1 MHEWQVWLVAAL
13 LLCVAEMVAPGFWL
27 LSVAIGCLAAG
38 LVSLV
43 APGALLPAL
52 SFAAGTLLS
61 LVGIRPVLL
70 KYLHRRAGGI
80 KTNVDALAGKPLGS
94 VVLHPTE
101 EALRRSSRLGFDFHL
116 SSVKRGLP
124 APVDVV
130 AHIRAARAAGGR
142 AGGGRDVGQELRAT
156 AKRLAILTDIV
167 KTANSILEPRKVI
180 ELIMGKIQQLIPS
193 EAWSMLMVDEEKQ
206 ELAFELA
213 LGAKGKDVSAFRVK
227 IGEGV
232 AGWVA
237 QTGKSAIVN
246 DTAKDPRFSRRFD
259 TKTQFET
266 RSILCAPL
274 ISRGRTIGVVEI
286 INRLGGRFTNTDLEV
301 LLTLVEPC
309 AIAIE
314 NAILFQRTEQL
325 TITDDLTKLF
335 NSRYLNLYIGREIK
349 RCKRHG
355 IPLSVIFLDL
365 DGFKGINDQ
374 YGHLAGSGTLAEVGT
389 ILALA
394 VRESDILARYGGDE
408 FVVVLPETPPSGAL
422 VIAERL
428 RKAIEEH
435 HFLAAQGLSAH
446 ISASFGI
453 ASYPDHALTPEG
465 LIQKADQAMY
475 RVKERDKNGIEVAV

>member
-1 MHEWQVWLVAAL
+1 MARVAVFCGPSLKRNLKGSRARGLSFDFFPSLSSPVLPPQLETLEGILVEPSPRFSPRIFKAL
-13 LLCVAEMVAPGFWL
+13 RKAFPRG
-27 LSVAIGCLAAG
+27 SV
-38 LVSLV
+38 
-43 APGALLPAL
+43 GALSLRP
-52 SFAAGTLLS
+52 STEDLLR
-61 LVGIRPVLL
+61 VR
-70 KYLHRRAGGI
+70 
-80 KTNVDALAGKPLGS
+80 
-94 VVLHPTE
+94 E
-101 EALRRSSRLGFDFHL
+101 MGFDFQLASWGPGDPPAAEVLAHFAAADRP
-116 SSVKRGLP
+116 SHPRKRDIAL
-124 APVDVV
+124 
-130 AHIRAARAAGGR
+130 
-142 AGGGRDVGQELRAT
+142 ELRT
-156 AKRLAILTDIV
+156 TTKRLAILTDIV

-180 ELIMGKIQQLIPS
+180 ELIMAKIQQLIPS
-193 EAWSMLMVDEEKQ
+193 EAWSMLMVDEERR
-206 ELAFELA
+206 ELTFELA
-213 LGAKGKDVSAFRVK
+213 LGEKAKDMSGFRVK

-237 QTGKSAIVN
+237 QTGKPTIVN
-246 DTAKDPRFSRRFD
+246 DTSRDPRFTRRFD
-259 TKTQFET
+259 SETKFET

-286 INRLGGRFTNTDLEV
+286 INRLGGGRFTQADLEV

-314 NAILFQRTEQL
+314 NAILFQKTEQL

-365 DGFKGINDQ
+365 DGFKGVNDQ
-374 YGHLAGSGTLAEVGT
+374 FGHLAGSRTLTEVGT
-389 ILALA
+389 ILAEA

-422 VIAERL
+422 VIAERI
-428 RKAIEEH
+428 RKSIEDH
-435 HFLAAQGLSAH
+435 SFLEAQGLRAR

>member
-1 MHEWQVWLVAAL
+1 MARVVVIAEPSLKQRLKGAPGGKLRYEFLGSPGGDPAAL
-13 LLCVAEMVAPGFWL
+13 ARGGFD
-27 LSVAIGCLAAG
+27 
-38 LVSLV
+38 
-43 APGALLPAL
+43 GALVEYGRRFRPAHL
-52 SFAAGTLLS
+52 RA
-61 LVGIRPVLL
+61 V
-70 KYLHRRAGGI
+70 RRALPGKPVGGI
-80 KTNVDALAGKPLGS
+80 LVRPAPA
-94 VVLHPTE
+94 V
-101 EALRRSSRLGFDFHL
+101 LRRATRAGFDFLIEAWGPSDPTPESVLAHL
-116 SSVKRGLP
+116 KS
-124 APVDVV
+124 
-130 AHIRAARAAGGR
+130 ARAGDRGPH
-142 AGGGRDVGQELRAT
+142 GRDVSLALKNT
-156 AKRLAILTDIV
+156 TKRLAILTDIV

-180 ELIMGKIQQLIPS
+180 ELIMEKIQQLIPS

-213 LGAKGKDVSAFRVK
+213 LGAKGKDVSAFRIK
-227 IGEGV
+227 MGEGV

-237 QTGKSAIVN
+237 QTGKAAIVN
-246 DTAKDPRFSRRFD
+246 DTAKDPRFAPRFD
-259 TKTQFET
+259 TKTQFQT

-286 INRLGGRFTNTDLEV
+286 INRVGGRFTQGDLDI

-314 NAILFQRTEQL
+314 NAMLFQRTEQL

-335 NSRYLNLYIGREIK
+335 NSRYLNLYISREIK

-374 YGHLAGSGTLAEVGT
+374 YGHLAGSGTLAEVGS

-408 FVVVLPETPPSGAL
+408 FVVVLPETPASGAL

-435 HFLAAQGLSAH
+435 GFLQGQGLSAR

>member
-1 MHEWQVWLVAAL
+1 MARVAVFGGPALKRRLKVTDKLRYEFLPFPSEGRAPQGPGAFDAAL
-13 LLCVAEMVAPGFWL
+13 LEVQGRPRPPVLRAVRRALPEVPVG
-27 LSVAIGCLAAG
+27 AI
-38 LVSLV
+38 LVRPT
-43 APGALLPAL
+43 AALLRQ
-52 SFAAGTLLS
+52 AG
-61 LVGIRPVLL
+61 
-70 KYLHRRAGGI
+70 RA
-80 KTNVDALAGKPLGS
+80 
-94 VVLHPTE
+94 
-101 EALRRSSRLGFDFHL
+101 GFDFRLEAWGPNDPSPEAVLAHL
-116 SSVKRGLP
+116 GS
-124 APVDVV
+124 
-130 AHIRAARAAGGR
+130 ARNDESAR
-142 AGGGRDVGQELRAT
+142 PRRDVSLALKKT
-156 AKRLAILTDIV
+156 TKRLAILTDIV

-180 ELIMGKIQQLIPS
+180 ELIMEKIQQLIPS
-193 EAWSMLMVDEEKQ
+193 SAWSMLMVDEEKQ

-213 LGAKGKDVSAFRVK
+213 LGAKGKDVSAFRIK
-227 IGEGV
+227 LGEGV

-237 QTGKSAIVN
+237 QTGKPAIVN
-246 DTAKDPRFSRRFD
+246 DTAKDPRFAPRFD
-259 TKTQFET
+259 TKTQFQT

-286 INRLGGRFTNTDLEV
+286 INRLGGRFTQSDLEI

-335 NSRYLNLYIGREIK
+335 NSRYLNLYISREIK

-374 YGHLAGSGTLAEVGT
+374 YGHLAGSGTLAEVGA
-389 ILALA
+389 ILAEA

-408 FVVVLPETPPSGAL
+408 FVVVLPETPASGAL

-435 HFLAAQGLSAH
+435 GFLQGQGLAAR

>member
-1 MHEWQVWLVAAL
+1 MSRVA
-13 LLCVAEMVAPGFWL
+13 VFSGP
-27 LSVAIGCLAAG
+27 
-38 LVSLV
+38 
-43 APGALLPAL
+43 
-52 SFAAGTLLS
+52 
-61 LVGIRPVLL
+61 
-70 KYLHRRAGGI
+70 
-80 KTNVDALAGKPLGS
+80 
-94 VVLHPTE
+94 
-101 EALRRSSRLGFDFHL
+101 ALRRNLKAGDGLVYEFFPPLVRNPSAGSLDGFAAALVELGRGSTAAAVRGLRKALPGSPVGSLSLRGDHAVLERSRGLGFDFHL
-116 SSVKRGLP
+116 GSWAKGDPP
-124 APVDVV
+124 AKEVLAWV
-130 AHIRAARAAGGR
+130 RAARR
-142 AGGGRDVGQELRAT
+142 GGGASTRRDDMAHQLKKT
-156 AKRLAILTDIV
+156 SQRLTILTDIV
-167 KTANSILEPRKVI
+167 KNANSILEPRKLI
-180 ELIMGKIQQLIPS
+180 ETIMARIQQLIPS
-193 EAWSMLMVDEEKQ
+193 EAWSMLMVDEARQ
-206 ELAFELA
+206 ELTFELA
-213 LGAKGKDVSAFRVK
+213 LGEKGKDVSAFRVK
-227 IGEGV
+227 IGEGI

-237 QTGKSAIVN
+237 KTGKPTIVN
-246 DTAKDPRFSRRFD
+246 DVARDPRFAGKFD
-259 TKTQFET
+259 SQTQFRT

-286 INRLGGRFTNTDLEV
+286 INKLDGKFSKADLEV

-314 NAILFQRTEQL
+314 NALLFQRTEQL

-365 DGFKGINDQ
+365 DGFKGVNDAH
-374 YGHLAGSGTLAEVGT
+374 GHLAGSRTLAEVGA
-389 ILALA
+389 ILVEA

-422 VIAERL
+422 VIAERI
-428 RKAIEEH
+428 RKAIESH
-435 HFLAAQGLSAH
+435 HFLQDQGLDAR

>member
-1 MHEWQVWLVAAL
+1 MTAAAVHVAV
-13 LLCVAEMVAPGFWL
+13 CCAPARRRGL
-27 LSVAIGCLAAG
+27 ERAAG
-38 LVSLV
+38 RALQLSFFDAGSARSAAFADAAGVLVELGPAATPRRLAELRRLAGRRPLGGLLVRPDPLRIERARALGLDFVVEAWRPGDPSAAAILAHLRASRRRPRGAGRDVSL
-43 APGALLPAL
+43 
-52 SFAAGTLLS
+52 
-61 LVGIRPVLL
+61 
-70 KYLHRRAGGI
+70 
-80 KTNVDALAGKPLGS
+80 
-94 VVLHPTE
+94 
-101 EALRRSSRLGFDFHL
+101 ALRR
-116 SSVKRGLP
+116 
-124 APVDVV
+124 
-130 AHIRAARAAGGR
+130 
-142 AGGGRDVGQELRAT
+142 T
-156 AKRLAILTDIV
+156 TKRLAILTDIV

-213 LGAKGKDVSAFRVK
+213 LGAKGKDVSGYRVK
-227 IGEGV
+227 MGEGV

-237 QTGKSAIVN
+237 ETGKPAIVN
-246 DTAKDPRFSRRFD
+246 DAGRDPRFTRKFD

-286 INRLGGRFTNTDLEV
+286 INRVGGRFTQADLDI

-314 NAILFQRTEQL
+314 NAMLFQRTEQL

-335 NSRYLNLYIGREIK
+335 NSRYMNLYIGREIK

-374 YGHLAGSGTLAEVGT
+374 YGHLAGSGTLAEVGA
-389 ILALA
+389 ILAEA

-408 FVVVLPETPPSGAL
+408 FVVVLPETPPAGAL

-428 RKAIEEH
+428 RRAIEEH
-435 HFLAAQGLSAH
+435 SFLGEQGLSAR

>member
-1 MHEWQVWLVAAL
+1 MARVAVFSGPSLRRNLEPAGSRELSYEFFPLSALGRSALDLRSFDAAL
-13 LLCVAEMVAPGFWL
+13 VELAPRTGAA
-27 LSVAIGCLAAG
+27 AIR
-38 LVSLV
+38 
-43 APGALLPAL
+43 
-52 SFAAGTLLS
+52 T
-61 LVGIRPVLL
+61 
-70 KYLHRRAGGI
+70 
-80 KTNVDALAGKPLGS
+80 
-94 VVLHPTE
+94 
-101 EALRRSSRLGFDFHL
+101 LRRLLGDKPIGSTCVKPDPHILKRSMTLGFDFHL
-116 SSVKRGLP
+116 TSAMRGMPVAAEVLAYLNVTVGSS
-124 APVDVV
+124 
-130 AHIRAARAAGGR
+130 GR
-142 AGGGRDVGQELRAT
+142 RERNMGQELRTT

-180 ELIMGKIQQLIPS
+180 ELIMGKVQQLIPS

-206 ELAFELA
+206 ELTFELA
-213 LGAKGKDVSAFRVK
+213 LGEKANDVSSFRVK

-237 QTGKSAIVN
+237 QTGKPTIVN
-246 DTAKDPRFSRRFD
+246 DTARDPRFARRFD
-259 TKTQFET
+259 TKTQFQT

-286 INRLGGRFTNTDLEV
+286 INKLGGRFSDSDLEV

-314 NAILFQRTEQL
+314 NAILFQKAEQL

-365 DGFKGINDQ
+365 DGFKGVNDQ
-374 YGHLAGSGTLAEVGT
+374 YGHLAGSRTLTEVGG
-389 ILALA
+389 ILSEA

-408 FVVVLPETPPSGAL
+408 FVVVLPETPASGAL
-422 VIAERL
+422 VIAERI
-428 RKAIEEH
+428 RKAIESH
-435 HFLAAQGLSAH
+435 RFLQEQGLSAR

>member
-1 MHEWQVWLVAAL
+1 MARVA
-13 LLCVAEMVAPGFWL
+13 VFSGP
-27 LSVAIGCLAAG
+27 
-38 LVSLV
+38 
-43 APGALLPAL
+43 
-52 SFAAGTLLS
+52 
-61 LVGIRPVLL
+61 
-70 KYLHRRAGGI
+70 
-80 KTNVDALAGKPLGS
+80 
-94 VVLHPTE
+94 
-101 EALRRSSRLGFDFHL
+101 ALRRNLRSGVAGLRYEFFPPLGPRAPEPDLDAFAGALVELGARGGPARPLLRKVMDGRPVGSVSLNCDAASLRRSAQLGFDFHL
-116 SSVKRGLP
+116 GSFGRGDPP
-124 APVDVV
+124 AKEVL
-130 AHIRAARAAGGR
+130 AHLAASRRAAVGGR
-142 AGGGRDVGQELRAT
+142 PGMAQQLKKT
-156 AKRLAILTDIV
+156 AQRLAILTDIV

-180 ELIMGKIQQLIPS
+180 ELIMAKIQQLIPS

-206 ELAFELA
+206 ELTFELA
-213 LGAKGKDVSAFRVK
+213 LGEKGKDVSSFRVK
-227 IGEGV
+227 MGEGI

-237 QTGKSAIVN
+237 QTGKPTIVN
-246 DTAKDPRFSRRFD
+246 DTSRDPRFARRFD
-259 TKTQFET
+259 SQTQFQT

-274 ISRGRTIGVVEI
+274 ISRGRTIGVVQV
-286 INRLGGRFTNTDLEV
+286 INRRGGKFTQADLEV

-335 NSRYLNLYIGREIK
+335 NSRYLNLYISREIK

-365 DGFKGINDQ
+365 DGFKGVNDA
-374 YGHLAGSGTLAEVGT
+374 YGHLAGSRTLTEVGG
-389 ILALA
+389 ILVEA

-422 VIAERL
+422 VIAERI
-428 RKAIEEH
+428 RKAIESH
-435 HFLAAQGLSAH
+435 PFLKDQGLEAR

>member
-1 MHEWQVWLVAAL
+1 LTYTFFAASALAPADLDAFDGVL
-13 LLCVAEMVAPGFWL
+13 LEVGATLTARRISTL
-27 LSVAIGCLAAG
+27 RKSAG
-38 LVSLV
+38 RRPV
-43 APGALLPAL
+43 GALL
-52 SFAAGTLLS
+52 
-61 LVGIRPVLL
+61 VRPDAP
-70 KYLHRRAGGI
+70 KIARAHR
-80 KTNVDALAGKPLGS
+80 V
-94 VVLHPTE
+94 
-101 EALRRSSRLGFDFHL
+101 GFDFVLEAWRPGDPPVAAILAHL
-116 SSVKRGLP
+116 EASRALASV
-124 APVDVV
+124 VS
-130 AHIRAARAAGGR
+130 
-142 AGGGRDVGQELRAT
+142 GRDLGLALKRT

-213 LGAKGKDVSAFRVK
+213 LGAKGKDVSSYRIK
-227 IGEGV
+227 LGEGV

-237 QTGKSAIVN
+237 QTGKPAIVN
-246 DTAKDPRFSRRFD
+246 DAARDRRFTRKFD

-286 INRLGGRFTNTDLEV
+286 INRVGGRFTQTDLDI

-314 NAILFQRTEQL
+314 NAMLFQRTEQL

-335 NSRYLNLYIGREIK
+335 NSRYMNLYIGREIK

-374 YGHLAGSGTLAEVGT
+374 YGHLAGSGTLAEVGG
-389 ILALA
+389 ILAEE

-408 FVVVLPETPPSGAL
+408 FVVVLPETPPAGAL

-428 RKAIEEH
+428 RRAIEEH
-435 HFLAAQGLSAH
+435 SFLGSQGLSAH

-453 ASYPDHALTPEG
+453 SSYPDHALTPEG